1 MLCFRPPKTKDDQI
15 EGIRISRL
23 PSQRYTSNDLPRTP
37 KSPRFDERGV
47 QKDFGMG
54 KFRKSQKIRQK
65 NKELLTEN
73 NTFTERAVDVPRIMR
88 GESILKEQNYLPP
101 GPDRFQKPDSHNE
114 QAVLS
119 DADGRLRTVH
129 QPIPEKITQQM
140 PDLKAGNTQ
149 SLPPTRKQTSKSA
162 ANTPKTARRGKT
174 DSETDFRFSR
184 SRSLPHRRVK
194 NFVPFDV

>member
-1 MLCFRPPKTKDDQI
+1 MGMYSQRVYVQSVYVYSCETKQAYFNVI
-15 EGIRISRL
+15 YF
-23 PSQRYTSNDLPRTP
+23 RYTSNDLPRTP

-73 NTFTERAVDVPRIMR
+73 NTFTERAVDVPRVMR

-101 GPDRFQKPDSHNE
+101 GPDRFSKPDGKSHPESIPDKISE
-114 QAVLS
+114 Q
-119 DADGRLRTVH
+119 
-129 QPIPEKITQQM
+129 IPN
-140 PDLKAGNTQ
+140 LKAGNTQ

-162 ANTPKTARRGKT
+162 ANTPKTVRRGKT

>member
-1 MLCFRPPKTKDDQI
+1 
-15 EGIRISRL
+15 
-23 PSQRYTSNDLPRTP
+23 
-37 KSPRFDERGV
+37 
-47 QKDFGMG
+47 MG

-73 NTFTERAVDVPRIMR
+73 NTGTFTERAVDVPRIMR

-101 GPDRFQKPDSHNE
+101 GPDRYQKPEFE
-114 QAVLS
+114 QVSPEPNGHCIRAP
-119 DADGRLRTVH
+119 RTV
-129 QPIPEKITQQM
+129 QPPIPEQM
-140 PDLKAGNTQ
+140 SHLAAGNSQ
-149 SLPPTRKQTSKSA
+149 SLPPTRKLTSKSA
-162 ANTPKTARRGKT
+162 ANTPKTVRRGKT